1 MKTQEIFFALV
12 RHALFGTEVSADT
25 LSALTPEALARVER
39 LAAAHDLAHLVAHAL
54 SSLGILG
61 KDATAKKL
69 SDALFLSVFRYERLA
84 HACRALCDTL
94 KEANI
99 PFLPLKGAVI
109 RDLYPEG
116 WMRTSCDIDILVKED
131 DLSLAVDTIMSRLSY
146 TSDKKKSYH
155 DVSLYSPNG
164 IHLELHFNIREDNA
178 ALDGVLTD
186 VWDHAAPIDGARHA
200 LSTEF
205 LFFHVTAHMAYHFL
219 GGGCGIRPLIDLFLM
234 QRKLSPDKAVLE
246 RLLERAGL
254 TAFYREATSL
264 AEVWMTDAPH
274 TPLTRGMEAYIL
286 HGGVYGT
293 LDSSVAIKKMRRGG
307 RLRYLFYRIF
317 PPRRS
322 LKITYPILEKHPA
335 LTPLMWGR
343 RWFRFLF
350 RTDKARVGAEL
361 KFTATENAEKTA
373 AVREL
378 LTDLELL

>member
-219 GGGCGIRPLIDLFLM
+219 GGGCGIRPLIDLYFM
-234 QRKLSPDKAVLE
+234 QE
-246 RLLERAGL
+246 RLTPDEKELSRLLARAEL
-254 TAFYREATSL
+254 TVFYRHATALS
-264 AEVWMTDAPH
+264 EVWMGEGAHTD
-274 TPLTRGMEAYIL
+274 LTRAMEDYIL

-293 LDSSVAIKKMRRGG
+293 LENSVTVKKMKKGG
-307 RLRYLFYRIF
+307 RLRYLWYRVF
-317 PPRRS
+317 PPLRN
-322 LKITYPILEKHPA
+322 LKINYPVLEKHPYLA
-335 LTPLMWGR
+335 PFMYVR
-343 RWFRFLF
+343 RWLHFLF
-350 RTDKARVGAEL
+350 RGDRDRVGAEL
-361 KFTATENAEKTA
+361 RISAQGTTEKATAL
-373 AVREL
+373 RSL
-378 LTDLELL
+378 LESLELS